1 MFCQHCGAEVAEG
14 TKFCI
19 ACGAE
24 LSAQQPPIENAN
36 QVSEPVAQAP
46 VVEQPAQVQQPIYE
60 QAPATDAPQ
69 SAQGGYQPYAAG
81 GQPVP
86 PQQPYEQTQYQ
97 QQAQYDPQGYAQ
109 PPYGQQPFIPQPN
122 PAPSFGDCI
131 KLYFKNYVNFSGRSR
146 RAEYWYVVLFQII
159 VSVALSLLSTALAAL
174 TDGNTVVSIIM
185 SVLSYGWSLATIIP
199 GLALTIRRLHDIGKS
214 GVYIL
219 FALIPIAGSI
229 ILLVW
234 EASDS
239 KPEPNEYGYSPKYT
253 PGFVYDK
260 LQ

>member
-19 ACGAE
+19 ACGAD
-24 LSAQQPPIENAN
+24 LSAQQAPEENVN

-46 VVEQPAQVQQPIYE
+46 VVEQSAQPQQPVYE
-60 QAPATDAPQ
+60 QPPVAGTQATP
-69 SAQGGYQPYAAG
+69 QGGYQPYAQT

-97 QQAQYDPQGYAQ
+97 QQAQYNQQGYAQ
-109 PPYGQQPFIPQPN
+109 PPYEQQPFAPQPN

-185 SVLSYGWSLATIIP
+185 SVLSYGWYLATIIP
-199 GLALTIRRLHDIGKS
+199 GLALTIRRLHDLGKS
-214 GVYIL
+214 GLYIL
-219 FALIPIAGSI
+219 FILIPIAGSI

-234 EASDS
+234 EATDGT
-239 KPEPNEYGYSPKYT
+239 PEPNEYGYSPKYT